1 MATITQN
8 YGDFLT
14 MIFSTLDRK
23 PITNQEDRN
32 NYKEV
37 LLHYCNF
44 LYKLAPLPSNV
55 YFISQKKFI
64 EKLDVYLGRY
74 KSIGSEFLSDDKLE
88 SFLSELQD
96 YMRDYVNDMQKAET
110 ELFQFEKKFYSS
122 LCYEDGTYNK
132 VSGNT
137 QTFMDDQQTA
147 LEKLKSKINL
157 PNFKTK
163 YVDM

>member
-23 PITNQEDRN
+23 PIRNQEDRN

-37 LLHYCNF
+37 LLDYCNF
-44 LYKLAPLPSNV
+44 LYKLGPLPSNV

-74 KSIGSEFLSDDKLE
+74 KSIGSEFLPDDKLD
-88 SFLSELQD
+88 SFLTELQD

>member
-37 LLHYCNF
+37 LLDYCNF

-55 YFISQKKFI
+55 YFISQKKYI